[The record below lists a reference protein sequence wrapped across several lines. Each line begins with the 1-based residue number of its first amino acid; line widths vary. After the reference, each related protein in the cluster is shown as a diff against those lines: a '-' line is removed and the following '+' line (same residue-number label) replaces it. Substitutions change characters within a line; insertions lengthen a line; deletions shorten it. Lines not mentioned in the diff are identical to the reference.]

1 MYDSRYGPKTRWS
14 RLGLLLSLV
23 LVFGLLLQACASPAP
38 APADSGS
45 EAAEAPAAAA
55 EEAAAPEAAA
65 EAGTSGGTLRFG
77 RYADSLFLDPVLND
91 ANLDIWVLN
100 SLYDT
105 LFQSTLDGTGIEPM
119 LAEGYE
125 VSEDGLTFTATLRP
139 DTMFADGSPIT
150 PDDVKWSLDRA
161 RNPENGIWSF
171 SLEAVDSVE
180 VQGDNQIVINLSRP
194 DPALPA
200 ALAMFNSAVMPQQL
214 FEAMPGET
222 DEEKAQAFAEKPI
235 GSGPFMLTEWE
246 RGNYM
251 VMERNPYYW
260 QTDDNGVQLPY
271 LDAVRY
277 EIIPEDATRILKLQG
292 GEIDAAE
299 FIPLSRVAELDADPN
314 INMELFPST
323 KVNDILMN
331 NRETLPDGT
340 ENPLSSQQVRQ
351 ALNYAT
357 DKDALIQVVTF
368 GTGKPM
374 GSYMSSTTPLFA
386 QQEMY
391 SFDLEKA
398 KALMEEAGYP
408 DGFDVSILAIAGNAD
423 DAALTTALQQMWSQ
437 IGVNLV
443 IEPVDSATR
452 TERYRNNDFQM
463 RTAAWTND
471 INDPSQITSYFA
483 IYDVVESLH
492 TGFQNAEL
500 EDLFQQSQAELDPA
514 ARADQYARIQEIYVD
529 AAPIVFL
536 YETPYPVALRSNVE
550 GFYQIPLGQN
560 LFVRAS
566 ITE

>member
-1 MYDSRYGPKTRWS
+1 MNNGRFTSAHRSP
-14 RLGLLLSLV
+14 RLGFVLSLV
-23 LVFGLLLQACASPAP
+23 LVLGLLLQACA
-38 APADSGS
+38 
-45 EAAEAPAAAA
+45 APAAAPSQTGG
-55 EEAAAPEAAA
+55 ESAAAPATSGETAPAAGA
-65 EAGTSGGTLRFG
+65 TGGTLRFG

-105 LFQSTLDGTGIEPM
+105 LLQSTLDGQGIEPM

-125 VSEDGLTFTATLRP
+125 VTDDGLSMTVTLRP
-139 DTMFADGSPIT
+139 EIKFADGSPIT

-171 SLEAVDSVE
+171 SLESVASVE
-180 VQGDNQIVINLSRP
+180 TQGDNQVVIKLNRP

-200 ALAMFNSAVMPQQL
+200 ALAMFNSAVMPQKL
-214 FEAMPGET
+214 FEAMPGAT
-222 DEEKAQAFAEKPI
+222 DEEKAKAFAEKPI
-235 GSGPFMLTEWE
+235 GSGAFVLKEWE

-251 VMERNPYYW
+251 LIERNPYYW
-260 QTDDNGVQLPY
+260 AKDENGVQLPY
-271 LDAVRY
+271 LDAVRF

-299 FIPLSRVAELDADPN
+299 FIPLSRVAELQADAN

-323 KVNDILMN
+323 KVNSILMN
-331 NRETLPDGT
+331 NRETLLDGT
-340 ENPLSSQQVRQ
+340 TNPLSSQQVRQ
-351 ALNYAT
+351 ALNYAI

-368 GTGKPM
+368 GTGTPE

-386 QQEMY
+386 QQAMY
-391 SFDLEKA
+391 PYDVEKA
-398 KALMEEAGYP
+398 KALLQEAGYG
-408 DGFDVSILAIAGNAD
+408 DGFDVSILAIAGSAD
-423 DAALTTALQQMWSQ
+423 DSALTTALQQMWAE
-437 IGVNLV
+437 IGVNLN
-443 IEPVDSATR
+443 IEQVDAATR
-452 TERYRNNDFQM
+452 TERYRANDFQM
-463 RTAAWTND
+463 RTSAWTND

-500 EDLFQQSQAELDPA
+500 EDLFQQSQAELDQA
-514 ARADQYARIQEIYVD
+514 KRAEQYKRIQEIYVD

-536 YETPYPVALRSNVE
+536 YETPYPVALRNNVK

-560 LFVRAS
+560 LFVKA
-566 ITE
+566 TVE